1 MSMKYKGLFTGIKS
15 WVNHNTLLNAEE
27 VHHGTLRVTGNTK
40 ESYHLDIKYA
50 GVEYLCDGYISYWN
64 THKREFQDLIKISKT
79 VRTEGELIK
88 FVNESVIISN
98 KLGRN
103 IKTLEQ
109 EINN

>member
-1 MSMKYKGLFTGIKS
+1 MKY
-15 WVNHNTLLNAEE
+15 
-27 VHHGTLRVTGNTK
+27 
-40 ESYHLDIKYA
+40 
-50 GVEYLCDGYISYWN
+50 
-64 THKREFQDLIKISKT
+64 
-79 VRTEGELIK
+79 EGELIK